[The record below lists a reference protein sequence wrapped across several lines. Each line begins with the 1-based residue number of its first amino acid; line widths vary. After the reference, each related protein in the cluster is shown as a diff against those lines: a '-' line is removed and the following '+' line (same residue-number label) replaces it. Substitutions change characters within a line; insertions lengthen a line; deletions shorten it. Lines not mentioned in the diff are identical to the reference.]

1 MIERKRLHF
10 VPININS
17 LIPKIDEL
25 KCFANK
31 TKPTII
37 GRSESKFD
45 HTIPDLEVNIP
56 RYDIL
61 WCNRNRK
68 GGGVACYITEDLCF
82 NSRALNCNG
91 IESFIFN
98 LLFPKSQLITIGVLY
113 RPTNQAKFME
123 FIVKGFCHLNL
134 KDNGIYLLGNFNIN
148 LLQNGSYILNGK
160 GMATC
165 RGPVPALINKYQEF

>member
-61 WCNRNRK
+61 
-68 GGGVACYITEDLCF
+68 
-82 NSRALNCNG
+82 
-91 IESFIFN
+91 
-98 LLFPKSQLITIGVLY
+98 
-113 RPTNQAKFME
+113 
-123 FIVKGFCHLNL
+123 
-134 KDNGIYLLGNFNIN
+134 
-148 LLQNGSYILNGK
+148 
-160 GMATC
+160 
-165 RGPVPALINKYQEF
+165 